1 LLSSLGFFS
10 SVLFLLEFFLI
21 MFSSSELL
29 HSSSSMFVV
38 CSFLEIHVKKLHVS
52 PRDCRLHSVC
62 CAFFPRDSCE
72 GASR

>member
-1 LLSSLGFFS
+1 
-10 SVLFLLEFFLI
+10 LEFFLI

-52 PRDCRLHSVC
+52 PCDCRLHFCLLCFLSLR
-62 CAFFPRDSCE
+62 FM
-72 GASR
+72 